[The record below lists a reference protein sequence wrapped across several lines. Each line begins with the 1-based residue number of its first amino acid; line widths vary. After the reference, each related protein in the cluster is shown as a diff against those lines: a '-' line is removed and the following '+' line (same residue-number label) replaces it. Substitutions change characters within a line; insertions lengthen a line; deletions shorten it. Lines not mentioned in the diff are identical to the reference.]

1 MFRRHPTPLSDLLP
15 QYLRSEGLET
25 PILER
30 RLLRI
35 WDDVA
40 GRVVAR
46 YTQEKAIRNQTL
58 YVKISN
64 PALRQDLSMM
74 RKQLISKLNDA
85 VGAQIITDIR
95 LY

>member
-1 MFRRHPTPLSDLLP
+1 MFRRHPTAISELLQ
-15 QYLRSEGLET
+15 QYLRNEGLET

-30 RLLRI
+30 RLLNA
-35 WDDVA
+35 WEQVA

-46 YTQEKAIRNQTL
+46 YTQEKYIRSQIL

-74 RKQLISKLNDA
+74 RKQLVMKLNA
-85 VGAQIITDIR
+85 VVESQIITDIR
-95 LY
+95 FY

>member
-1 MFRRHPTPLSDLLP
+1 MFKRHPTPLSDLLP

-30 RLLRI
+30 RLLKM

-74 RKQLISKLNDA
+74 RKQLVSKLNTA